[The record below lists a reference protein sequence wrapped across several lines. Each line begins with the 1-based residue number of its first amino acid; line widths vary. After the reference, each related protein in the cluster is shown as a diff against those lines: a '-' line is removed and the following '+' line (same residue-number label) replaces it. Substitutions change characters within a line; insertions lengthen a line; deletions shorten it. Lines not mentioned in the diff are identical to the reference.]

1 MIGID
6 SRIVIAGAG
15 SIGRYVGGR
24 LAVAGKAVTLLVR
37 PRMIE
42 GLQQEGLKIIDPDG
56 SEKLVE
62 PGQFSLTIDPE
73 IAFRQ
78 ADIILVAV
86 KSGAT
91 EEMAK
96 SIRESAPS
104 NVIVVS
110 LQNGV
115 GNADTLRQ
123 HLPPEATVVSGM
135 VPFNVVQSEP
145 GVSPLNVRRTM
156 PGTILI
162 DDTLDRL
169 AEVFS
174 VPGLSVQ
181 VHSDMKGILWGKLLI
196 NLNNAPNALS
206 NLPLVEQL
214 ADRNWRLLIA
224 DQMIEGL
231 KVVRAHGITP
241 AKVQGVS
248 PSMLPWILRLPNFLF
263 RIVAARMLAI
273 NPHARS
279 SMWEDLSRGRATEI
293 DYLQGVIVR
302 LADEKNIAVPLTRK
316 VLACVKRAE
325 GKSLRSHSVEE
336 VREMKIQERGTDNS
350 HP

>member
-1 MIGID
+1 MIGIN

-15 SIGRYVGGR
+15 SIGCYVGGR
-24 LAVAGKAVTLLVR
+24 LASAGKAVTLLVR

-42 GLQQEGLKIIDPDG
+42 GLQQNGLRITDPDG

-62 PGQFSLTIDPE
+62 PGQFFLTSDPE

-78 ADIILVAV
+78 ADIILVTV

-96 SIRESAPS
+96 SIRENASS
-104 NVIVVS
+104 DIVVVS

-115 GNADTLRQ
+115 GNAETLRQ
-123 HLPPEATVVSGM
+123 HLHPEATVISGM

-145 GVSPLNVRRTM
+145 SVTPLSVRRTM

-162 DDTLDRL
+162 DNTLDGL
-169 AEVFS
+169 ADVLS

-181 VHSDMKGILWGKLLI
+181 AHPDMLGILWGKLLT
-196 NLNNAPNALS
+196 NLNNALNALS

-214 ADRNWRLLIA
+214 ADRSWRLLVA
-224 DQMIEGL
+224 DQLSEGL

-241 AKVQGVS
+241 AKVQGAPPAVL
-248 PSMLPWILRLPNFLF
+248 PSILRLPNLLF

-293 DYLQGVIVR
+293 DYLQGVIIR
-302 LADEKNIAVPLTRK
+302 MADEKNIAVPLTRK
-316 VLACVKRAE
+316 ISACVKKVE
-325 GKSLRSHSVEE
+325 GKPLRSHSVED
-336 VREMKIQERGTDNS
+336 IRG
-350 HP
+350 

>member
-15 SIGRYVGGR
+15 SIGCYVGGR

-42 GLQQEGLKIIDPDG
+42 GLQQEGLRITDPDG

-62 PGQFSLTIDPE
+62 PGQFFLTSDPE
-73 IAFRQ
+73 TAFGQ

-96 SIRESAPS
+96 SIRENAPS
-104 NVIVVS
+104 DIVVVS

-123 HLPPEATVVSGM
+123 HLPPEAIVVSGM
-135 VPFNVVQSEP
+135 VPFNVVQSGS

-156 PGTILI
+156 PGTVLI
-162 DDTLDRL
+162 DDTLDGL
-169 AEVFS
+169 AEALS

-181 VHSDMKGILWGKLLI
+181 AHSDMQGILWGKLLI
-196 NLNNAPNALS
+196 NLNNALNALS

-224 DQMIEGL
+224 DQMSEGL

-241 AKVQGVS
+241 AKVQGAPPAV
-248 PSMLPWILRLPNFLF
+248 LPWILRLPDFLF
-263 RIVAARMLAI
+263 RIAAARMLAI

-293 DYLQGVIVR
+293 DYLQGVIIR
-302 LADEKNIAVPLTRK
+302 LAREKNIAVPLTRK
-316 VLACVKRAE
+316 VSACVRQAE
-325 GKSLRSHSVEE
+325 GKPVRSHSVEDI
-336 VREMKIQERGTDNS
+336 RE
-350 HP
+350 